1 MLTGKGLMSKLLL
14 ALSWVLLT
22 ACSGGDGTLFG
33 GADDLDGLRPVVG
46 DVQLKFEP
54 VSGSETDVLLTARVV
69 DPNNQLVEGALVSFL
84 LDGDVPEGAFLVVN
98 STVTN
103 ANGEVTAI
111 LEFPPGSVDPIRVVV
126 LVDSG
131 TDGKAPIRRE
141 INVTPGQEDVRPDV
155 FNLVVDVDRD
165 TGDENTF
172 TVVTT
177 AVGRLNQPLQD
188 AVIFVRL
195 GAGAPAG
202 VSIVVSNP
210 VTNAAGE
217 VVATVRVP
225 DGLTS
230 PIPLLVSV
238 DDPDS
243 TLAPV
248 SITVLPP
255 GVAGVVGGLQVVNT
269 DPGTGNENEVGLLA
283 RVVGQNN
290 ELLNGVPVFF
300 DLAAGSPAGAF
311 IRVPDPLADGDE
323 GALAILTFP
332 PGFTDTIDV
341 IVTVQTGDTVNPT
354 ISRTVSVGLVTIETP
369 FVSTLQLRAEY
380 DDGSL
385 DDNEVIVRARALG
398 RFNEI
403 VDGATIF
410 FRLGA
415 GAPAGATL
423 RVPIQD
429 PVTQGTE
436 GIIAIVTFPEGF
448 AGVVPVV
455 ASVVGSSDD
464 VPDPQSINVLS
475 PFARSP
481 VGGLQLVGARIGNTA
496 EVQITARVVD
506 TNSALLAG
514 VPVRFRLA
522 ANSPAGSFLRVTQAE
537 TLDDGAAT
545 AIVTFPSPDSEVT
558 IGVFAEVDTGLPGNP
573 VIQRSLDVTLGIEDT
588 TPLVADI
595 ELDTVP
601 NASDPQAVDIY
612 ARVLGV
618 GRGLVDDVL
627 VSFAYGGA
635 IPAGAQLF
643 STQPITSGANGAIA
657 TLVFPDGFTSPI
669 TVVAS
674 ARGRSNSFASKGIS
688 VPSPIVLS
696 EPEPDVAALRLV
708 ATSNTLNSD
717 ADLVTEGVTLTA
729 IATDGSN
736 NLLEGATIL
745 FTTCELIV
753 GSCGQA
759 LDPGG
764 AGALLINRAK
774 TDANGTAEAV
784 VTTAGNVRNRRIRI
798 TASSRKNPAI
808 SAVFDITVTG
818 TNITLIGPAQLA
830 NNSSATYTATLRNSG
845 GFVVS
850 GEDVRFVQ
858 VLKPN
863 NQPFLNVNDRAGLL
877 QACANGTLLGTVET
891 GANGAAA
898 FTVTQPTQDFTLLAC
913 ALQNSQA
920 AAINVGVADTG
931 LTVDFESPG
940 AADPEVNFGLCREI
954 ELRFTATD
962 TVTYPLLGQSI
973 ELGITRGG
981 VFSDA
986 ACTTPTTSVSTTVV
1000 DSGAGVATAYVSS
1013 GGVNGAGQATL
1024 TASHV
1029 SGATDTLVIEFVAIN
1044 PTRVDVS
1051 AEPSTVAVNGSA
1063 TIRAVVRDADNNLVK
1078 NRIVNFNL
1086 NDPSGGSL
1094 NSASQT
1100 TDSQGRAEVT
1110 YTASSTPSAR
1120 DAVVVTASVSG
1131 TALTDQVNLTVGGNA
1146 LRISIGTGN
1155 TVLEPN
1161 PTTYQLP
1168 FVAIVTD
1175 AVGNPAPPETQF
1187 RISVRALT
1195 YDKGIY
1201 VLNTD
1206 DLWVKTT
1213 GLVIGDDPNVDNIGP
1228 PNFGPDDPTAFDGL
1242 SGEVFYAFGCPNED
1256 IDLDGILDVGEDY
1269 NGNGI
1274 LTPGNV
1280 VSVPSSV
1287 PLAGDG
1293 TGQFNLT
1300 YAQQYAN
1307 WVQVELRVIA
1317 SVFGT
1322 ETTETQTFFLPGN
1335 AEDFSNPQV
1344 SPPGQPSPFGTSTTC
1359 FDAF

>member
-385 DDNEVIVRARALG
+385 DDNEVIVQARALG

-601 NASDPQAVDIY
+601 NTSDPQAVDIY

-708 ATSNTLNSD
+708 ATSNTLDSD
-717 ADLVTEGVTLTA
+717 ADLVSEGVKLTA

-745 FTTCELIV
+745 FTTCELV
-753 GSCGQA
+753 SGACGQA
-759 LDPGG
+759 LDAGG
-764 AGALLINRAK
+764 AGALLVTRAK
-774 TDANGTAEAV
+774 TDVSGTAEAV
-784 VTTAGNVRNRRIRI
+784 LTTSGNVRDRRIRV
-798 TASSRKNPAI
+798 TASSRKNPTI
-808 SAVFDITVTG
+808 TAVFDISVTG
-818 TNITLIGPAQLA
+818 TGLILIGPSQLA
-830 NNSSATYTATLRNSG
+830 STSSATYTATLRNSG

-863 NQPFLNVNDRAGLL
+863 AQPFLDVTNQAALL
-877 QACANGTLLGTVET
+877 QACSTGTLLATVET
-891 GANGAAA
+891 GANGTASY
-898 FTVTQPTQDFTLLAC
+898 TLSQPVQDLTLIAC
-913 ALQNSQA
+913 ALQNSEA
-920 AAINVGVADTG
+920 SAINITVAATG
-931 LTVDFESPG
+931 LTVEF
-940 AADPEVNFGLCREI
+940 ADPQNGSEPEVNFGVCRELDI
-954 ELRFTATD
+954 TFTAANNDVNAKTIS
-962 TVTYPLLGQSI
+962 LGV
-973 ELGITRGG
+973 TRGQIYG
-981 VFSDA
+981 TLANCQAEVSQITQVVTDAGGLASVFIR
-986 ACTTPTTSVSTTVV
+986 
-1000 DSGAGVATAYVSS
+1000 S
-1013 GGVNGAGQATL
+1013 GGPNGAGRAVLSASEGSGASATL
-1024 TASHV
+1024 E
-1029 SGATDTLVIEFVAIN
+1029 IEFVAVT
-1044 PTRVDVS
+1044 PTRIDLA
-1051 AEPSTVAVNGSA
+1051 AEPATVAVNGTS
-1063 TIRAVVRDADNNLVK
+1063 TIRAIVRDANNNFVK
-1078 NRIVNFNL
+1078 NQIVSFNL

-1094 NSASQT
+1094 SSATQV
-1100 TDSQGRAEVT
+1100 TDSQGRAEIT
-1110 YTASSTPSAR
+1110 YTASNNTSAR
-1120 DAVVVTASVSG
+1120 DAVVVTANINAF
-1131 TALTDQVNLTVGGNA
+1131 ALTNTVRLTVGGDA
-1146 LRISIGTGN
+1146 LRISLGTGN
-1155 TVLEPN
+1155 TITEPTV
-1161 PTTYQLP
+1161 TTYNAP
-1168 FVAIVTD
+1168 YVAIVTD
-1175 AVGNPAPPETQF
+1175 SLGNPAPPETVF
-1187 RISVRALT
+1187 RLSVR
-1195 YDKGIY
+1195 
-1201 VLNTD
+1201 VLNYY
-1206 DLWVKTT
+1206 K
-1213 GLVIGDDPNVDNIGP
+1213 G
-1228 PNFGPDDPTAFDGL
+1228 
-1242 SGEVFYAFGCPNED
+1242 FYAFVSPIWIPTYTLNDTQNVLDTDGVTFIQQGDRCRNED
-1256 IDLDGILDVGEDY
+1256 FDLDGILDSALGEDQQAY
-1269 NGNGI
+1269 GGNADGI
-1274 LTPGNV
+1274 LTPGNI
-1280 VSVPSSV
+1280 VSVPTTV
-1287 PLAGDG
+1287 PLDDAG
-1293 TGQFNLT
+1293 TAEFNLT

-1307 WVQVELRVIA
+1307 WIQVELRAVA
-1317 SVFGT
+1317 SVSGT
-1322 ETTETQTFFLPGN
+1322 ESVETQIFTLPV
-1335 AEDFSNPQV
+1335 AASDIDDERE
-1344 SPPGQPSPFGTSTTC
+1344 SPPGNPSPFGNGTLCTDS
-1359 FDAF
+1359 D